1 MTSHFMMYYN
11 GCGKTMMHNEG
22 RGEGRASLM
31 TALTEADVEEAALA
45 WLMHGRDIAAT
56 LRIRPL

>member
-11 GCGKTMMHNEG
+11 ACSKTMMHNEG

-31 TALTEADVEEAALA
+31 TTLAEADGALTAC
-45 WLMHGRDIAAT
+45 RD
-56 LRIRPL
+56 